1 MSKPTSPFTII
12 ILVTIFFAKESAITK
27 RGLTRWHWK
36 GIWVF
41 FRVVSIFLMAG
52 LTAYYAKSV
61 IYIMS
66 LDIIGEAITTIAE
79 FDGVKVY

>member
-1 MSKPTSPFTII
+1 
-12 ILVTIFFAKESAITK
+12 
-27 RGLTRWHWK
+27 
-36 GIWVF
+36 
-41 FRVVSIFLMAG
+41 MAG